1 MRKQTRHQPWT
12 LALRLLVALSVLVS
26 LALHPALTRAAL
38 GKPRPQA
45 SLRLGTEQFATLAA
59 IDRVAKPFRA
69 PEFKGKSDAAG
80 LGRAF
85 WLQVPRHF
93 VRAVPARSTAPCPPL
108 FSPTRRRIPRMGSEE
123 PPR

>member
-1 MRKQTRHQPWT
+1 MKPRPRHRPSS
-12 LALRLLVALSVLVS
+12 LALRLLVASSVLLS
-26 LALHPALTRAAL
+26 LALHPALTRVAL

-45 SLRLGTEQFATLAA
+45 SLHFETDQLATLAA
-59 IDRVAKPFRA
+59 VDRVAKPFRA

-85 WLQVPRHF
+85 WLQVPRRF
-93 VRAVPARSTAPCPPL
+93 VRAMPARSTAPSPPL
-108 FSPTRRRIPRMGSEE
+108 ASPLRRRIPRMGSEE